1 MTIFLIGCQ
10 STRLY
15 SFNKEFGSFEISKTG
30 CNLHDIK
37 FFNRPSSYPQSFNQT
52 IIALDSNKAVVDVTS
67 ASCNSSGTCSS
78 SQFSNLGGCENIP
91 LLNVMAANFDTPVRE
106 ILAKNLGKSQPATP
120 ATPATKV
127 AAVPVNSGTSCKTD
141 SDCSKKEFCWS
152 VDDSDKKEC
161 QARLPS
167 NQADEQTAKNTNQ
180 KEITT
185 NVIWKKDGIAY
196 LPNETKPFTGKYE
209 EFNSNGEKKYVTIY
223 DDGKSKKGIYWD
235 ETGEHEFEHSVEKYY
250 KTSMVIEEKN
260 GVFCLPN
267 TNKPYTGVLEE
278 YYPSGNIEKKIKYV
292 NGKEAEQHGWY
303 ENGQKS
309 GEVFWENPEHGE
321 MQKQWHENGKQAAI
335 GLSYKDGR
343 SIRTLF
349 NKNGNKTQE
358 MNYKNGKN
366 NGLHTSWYENGKK
379 SLEVNY
385 KDDEEDGIETF
396 WDENGQKG
404 AETRYKNGKKN
415 GVETFWDEGR
425 KIKEL
430 VWKNDELIEDRLG
443 TSRAKLKNKLC
454 EIDSN
459 FAESIM
465 KFRQNGEPMSK
476 IMKINQD
483 VTQSKANRESA
494 GELIIA
500 AYEKPR
506 FTSEGMKQKS
516 IEDFRDKAYLDC
528 VKAAR

>member
-1 MTIFLIGCQ
+1 M
-10 STRLY
+10 
-15 SFNKEFGSFEISKTG
+15 KME
-30 CNLHDIK
+30 
-37 FFNRPSSYPQSFNQT
+37 
-52 IIALDSNKAVVDVTS
+52 
-67 ASCNSSGTCSS
+67 
-78 SQFSNLGGCENIP
+78 
-91 LLNVMAANFDTPVRE
+91 
-106 ILAKNLGKSQPATP
+106 
-120 ATPATKV
+120 
-127 AAVPVNSGTSCKTD
+127 
-141 SDCSKKEFCWS
+141 
-152 VDDSDKKEC
+152 
-161 QARLPS
+161 
-167 NQADEQTAKNTNQ
+167 
-180 KEITT
+180 
-185 NVIWKKDGIAY
+185 
-196 LPNETKPFTGKYE
+196 
-209 EFNSNGEKKYVTIY
+209 
-223 DDGKSKKGIYWD
+223 
-235 ETGEHEFEHSVEKYY
+235 
-250 KTSMVIEEKN
+250 
-260 GVFCLPN
+260 
-267 TNKPYTGVLEE
+267 
-278 YYPSGNIEKKIKYV
+278 
-292 NGKEAEQHGWY
+292 
-303 ENGQKS
+303 
-309 GEVFWENPEHGE
+309 
-321 MQKQWHENGKQAAI
+321 
-335 GLSYKDGR
+335 
-343 SIRTLF
+343 
-349 NKNGNKTQE
+349 
-358 MNYKNGKN
+358 
-366 NGLHTSWYENGKK
+366 KK